1 MLHAPVRWLGQHPVF
16 ASDDVEQA
24 RDEVARVF
32 CAHGLQQL
40 TAGERMDCHMH
51 SVRVGALS
59 LNYLAYGA
67 DVQITPGC
75 LQDFYL
81 VQIPVAGQADIQYGH
96 EQLQSDPSTAV
107 VLSPHQPIAMRWYAG
122 CVQILLHIPRALMEQ
137 RLAASAGAPS
147 APLDFE
153 PALAQQSGPA
163 AAWCKAVL
171 DLARNIDANGASWLN
186 MAVAAGAAQE
196 FLLQSLFSLQPHSG
210 SALLQA
216 GTQAAMPRHVQR
228 AREFIE
234 AHAEQA
240 LTLADI
246 AQAACVSER
255 TLQEGFRRHLDTTP
269 NACLREVRLQRIH
282 ERLRQAAAN
291 GEAITVLQEAYR
303 YGFFH
308 LGRFSAYYRERFGE
322 PPSAT
327 LARR

>member
-1 MLHAPVRWLGQHPVF
+1 MLHAPARWLGRHPVF

-67 DVQITPGC
+67 DVRITPGC

-81 VQIPVAGQADIQYGH
+81 VQIPVAGQADIRYGH
-96 EQLQSDPSTAV
+96 EQVQSDPRTAV
-107 VLSPHQPIAMRWYAG
+107 VLSPHQPVTMRWYTG
-122 CVQILLHIPRALMEQ
+122 CAQLLLHIPRALMEQ

-153 PALAQQSGPA
+153 LALAQQSGPA

-282 ERLRQAAAN
+282 ERLRQAAAH
-291 GEAITVLQEAYR
+291 GEPITVLQEAYR
-303 YGFFH
+303 FGFFH

>member
-1 MLHAPVRWLGQHPVF
+1 MLHAPARWLGQYPVF
-16 ASDDVEQA
+16 ASGDVEQA

-40 TAGERMDCHMH
+40 EAGERMDCHMH
-51 SVRVGALS
+51 SVGVGALS
-59 LNYLAYGA
+59 LNYLAYGV

-96 EQLQSDPSTAV
+96 AQVQSDPATAV
-107 VLSPHQPIAMRWYAG
+107 VLSPDQPVAMRWRAG
-122 CVQILLHIPRALMEQ
+122 CAQILLHIPRALMEQ
-137 RLAASAGAPS
+137 RLAVGPGQPG

-153 PALAQQSGPA
+153 LALAQQSGPA

-171 DLARNIDANGASWLN
+171 DLARNIDANGAAWLDT
-186 MAVAAGAAQE
+186 AVAAVAMQE
-196 FLLQSLFSLQPHSG
+196 FLLQGLFSLQPHSA
-210 SALLQA
+210 SALLHA
-216 GTQAAMPRHVQR
+216 GTQAALPRHVQR

-240 LTLADI
+240 LTLAEI

-255 TLQEGFRRHLDTTP
+255 ALQEGFRRHLETTP
-269 NACLREVRLQRIH
+269 NAWLREVRLQRIH
-282 ERLRQAAAN
+282 ERLRQAATS
-291 GEAITVLQEAYR
+291 GEPITVLQEAHR
-303 YGFFH
+303 FGFFH